1 MSIME
6 NLSVHKRAS
15 LHSRQSE
22 QLKFG
27 IRDVMTLFDGSGQ
40 NGDQKEMSVKEVW
53 RICTVRTLKSKM
65 LVHSA

>member
-1 MSIME
+1 MSI
-6 NLSVHKRAS
+6 KG
-15 LHSRQSE
+15 LHCTLASE

-65 LVHSA
+65 LVRSA